1 MSLSE
6 AKVTFKYSYH
16 PHNIWF
22 AIIKSIR
29 DLILKYK
36 CPSLIFRE
44 VVPLPLLSDCDGI
57 FSRCS
62 ALIGKMHAD
71 IRIIFQS
78 GEENLVYN
86 SFYYLLTCLTET
98 DFEMGDKV
106 IDVQENILSMLNGG
120 EDLKQQQQQQTQT
133 TKYDSVRMKINYT
146 GEREMWL
153 DLIRL
158 IEKFINFFK
167 NILTTYCIFLPLN
180 SHLRRCTNDL
190 VESLSNKMLLVR
202 TIMEKSNS
210 ENDNSTLI
218 NYSEVYVDDNKSGV
232 VDRVYDLSDNKFEF
246 EDLIYIPKRKWCFLF
261 DNLYLESNVDI
272 YKTHVYNINVQPIVL
287 INL

>member
-62 ALIGKMHAD
+62 AVIGKMHAD

-98 DFEMGDKV
+98 DFEMGARV
-106 IDVQENILSMLNGG
+106 IDVQENILSMVGAG
-120 EDLKQQQQQQTQT
+120 EDLQQTQT

-190 VESLSNKMLLVR
+190 VENLTNKMLLVQ
-202 TIMEKSNS
+202 TIMDKGNS
-210 ENDNSTLI
+210 ENDNRALI
-218 NYSEVYVDDNKSGV
+218 SHSEVYVDDNKNG
-232 VDRVYDLSDNKFEF
+232 VDRMYDLSDNKFEF
-246 EDLIYIPKRKWCFLF
+246 EDLIYIPKHKLCFLF